1 MKVEKFK
8 VIELIRELIL
18 AIDKE
23 MVNYPKKD
31 IELKNKIRLN
41 TYDILELSYEANV
54 TTNIEDKRKLMF
66 KLISKIKVI
75 DFLLNL
81 SFDKKIISEKRYYSF
96 GRRLDDIAKYI
107 NGWLKS
113 LI

>member
-1 MKVEKFK
+1 MKAEKFK
-8 VIELIRELIL
+8 IIELIRDLLI

-23 MVNYPKKD
+23 MINYPKKE
-31 IELKNKIRLN
+31 IELKNKIRTN
-41 TYDILELSYEANV
+41 SYEILELSYEANV

-66 KLISKIKVI
+66 KIISKIKVI

-81 SFDKKIISEKRYYSF
+81 SFDKNIISEKRYYSF

-107 NGWLKS
+107 NGWLKT